1 MSKST
6 QAMII
11 ADQLNTLE
19 FDVMVMVATQLVKA
33 NKKKAG
39 NFEFALSVALKDF
52 NIGDA
57 VDSWMNGTRFDGV
70 DDQSAT
76 STSSF
81 RYLKNR
87 KVTV

>member
-1 MSKST
+1 MSNST
-6 QAMII
+6 QAMVI

-39 NFEFALSVALKDF
+39 NLEFALSIALKDF
-52 NIGDA
+52 DIGDA

-76 STSSF
+76 STQSF

-87 KVTV
+87 KVTA

>member
-1 MSKST
+1 MSNST
-6 QAMII
+6 QAMVI

-39 NFEFALSVALKDF
+39 NLEFALSVALKDF

-70 DDQSAT
+70 DAQSET
-76 STSSF
+76 STLSF
-81 RYLKNR
+81 AYLKNR
-87 KVTV
+87 KVTA

>member
-1 MSKST
+1 MSNST
-6 QAMII
+6 QAMVI

-39 NFEFALSVALKDF
+39 NLEFALSIALKDF
-52 NIGDA
+52 DIGDA

-76 STSSF
+76 STQSF

-87 KVTV
+87 KATA

>member
-1 MSKST
+1 MSNST
-6 QAMII
+6 QAMVI

-39 NFEFALSVALKDF
+39 NLEFALSIALKDF
-52 NIGDA
+52 DIGDA
-57 VDSWMNGTRFDGV
+57 VDSWMKGTRFDGV

-76 STSSF
+76 STQSF

-87 KVTV
+87 KVTA